1 MSSDY
6 KKFMAIQTKQFCYP
20 AQQYIKIIINSLTY
34 FVRKFLNK
42 KFTKILSFPKERII
56 LACINHLAIYIYKK
70 FFQKSKILTLL
81 ALSTI
86 IFYNIL
92 YPGGSAK
99 KA

>member
-1 MSSDY
+1 MFSDY

-56 LACINHLAIYIYKK
+56 LACINHLAIYIYKN
-70 FFQKSKILTLL
+70 FFQKSKNIDIV
-81 ALSTI
+81 SI
-86 IFYNIL
+86 VNYNFL
-92 YPGGSAK
+92 
-99 KA
+99 